1 MLMAKDVFSNELETW
16 LRGKNKKT
24 LSSLSEV
31 FSEKS
36 FAIVILVLMSF
47 SALPLP
53 TGGITNIFELIS
65 MLLALEM
72 MLGKNTIWLPKSWGD
87 NELGSLFKEK
97 TIPFLIRRIRWFERF
112 SRPRLEELINRR
124 YFVKIIGFLLFLF
137 CLAAFVAPPFSGL
150 DTLPSLGTVIL
161 ALSVILGD
169 VVLFL
174 LGCAV
179 GSVGVG
185 LIIALGTAT
194 SQVFK
199 HLL

>member
-1 MLMAKDVFSNELETW
+1 MAKEVFTKELEAW
-16 LRGKNKKT
+16 LKGKQKKT
-24 LSSLSEV
+24 LRSLGEV
-31 FSEKS
+31 FGEKS

-47 SALPLP
+47 SAVPLP
-53 TGGITNIFELIS
+53 TGGITNIFEITS
-65 MLLALEM
+65 MLIALEM
-72 MLGKNTIWLPKSWGD
+72 ILGKNTIWLPKSWGD
-87 NELGSLFKEK
+87 NELGDMFQKK
-97 TIPFLIRRIRWFERF
+97 AIPFIIRRIRWFERF
-112 SRPRLEELINRR
+112 SRPRLEDMINRR

-150 DTLPSLGTVIL
+150 DTLPSLGAVIL

-179 GSVGVG
+179 GSVGMG
-185 LIIALGTAT
+185 LIFALGTAT
-194 SQVFK
+194 FQVFK